1 MTSEARTET
10 SCCQAPIS
18 FMTYAI
24 DKAHRLSLFSF
35 LVFMSYSIE
44 CRLIHVERL
53 YALRHLHLW
62 SLVVSACL
70 KELARPAIRR
80 QQPPPEGSGVSG
92 GGVLAVRLLPQTT
105 RKVHVDEA

>member
-62 SLVVSACL
+62 SLVVSACMQR
-70 KELARPAIRR
+70 EFAFACFPGAIFIFF
-80 QQPPPEGSGVSG
+80 S
-92 GGVLAVRLLPQTT
+92 
-105 RKVHVDEA
+105 VDS